1 MDDNI
6 SFVKLYRKILGWE
19 WYTDVPT
26 KTLFIHLLIVANRY
40 PARWRGQEIKTGQ
53 KITSLANLAEETGLT
68 LKQVRTALKKLEKSG
83 EITSKGANK
92 FTLITIENYALYQGY
107 DEEEGKQ
114 KANKGQT
121 KGNQKANKGQ
131 TKGNKQESKESKES
145 KEYNTPPIS
154 PSQGEGAS
162 EPTGKAIYN
171 SLPTELKKAMLDF
184 EKMRDRMR
192 KPMTDRARS
201 NLIKRL
207 TRLSSEN
214 DLFDEKIA
222 IEIVDRSIENGW
234 ATVYPLNNQNQS
246 KNQLPYSGLDW

>member
-40 PARWRGQEIKTGQ
+40 PARWRGQEIKAGQ

-92 FTLITIENYALYQGY
+92 FTLITIENYALYQGC
-107 DEEEGKQ
+107 DDEEGKQ

-121 KGNQKANKGQ
+121 KGKQKANKGQ
-131 TKGNKQESKESKES
+131 SKGKQRANKGQQ
-145 KEYNTPPIS
+145 T
-154 PSQGEGAS
+154 
-162 EPTGKAIYN
+162 
-171 SLPTELKKAMLDF
+171 
-184 EKMRDRMR
+184 R
-192 KPMTDRARS
+192 K
-201 NLIKRL
+201 
-207 TRLSSEN
+207 
-214 DLFDEKIA
+214 
-222 IEIVDRSIENGW
+222 
-234 ATVYPLNNQNQS
+234 
-246 KNQLPYSGLDW
+246 

>member
-40 PARWRGQEIKTGQ
+40 PARWRGEEIKAGQ

-92 FTLITIENYALYQGY
+92 FTLITIENYALYQGC

-114 KANKGQT
+114 RANKR
-121 KGNQKANKGQ
+121 Q

-201 NLIKRL
+201 NLIIKLKRL
-207 TRLSSEN
+207 ASEN
-214 DLFDEKIA
+214 DLFDEKLA
-222 IEIVDRSIENGW
+222 IEIIDQSIENGW
-234 ATVYPLNNQNQS
+234 TSVYPLNNQNQS